1 MKVIKIKKDF
11 PGDPENYIKPHTE
24 TRYACVDENTNKI
37 LDDAQGFGYKTA
49 QAAYKAW
56 GWKHRSPEKKEKE
69 KYTKEWIKKNKKICE
84 DILDDIFHWQKDTN
98 FEESVKLKDI
108 EGLLESYK
116 VDKEVI
122 EKIDLRYL
130 LNNL

>member
-11 PGDPENYIKPHTE
+11 PGDTE
-24 TRYACVDENTNKI
+24 TRYACVDESTNEI

-69 KYTKEWIKKNKKICE
+69 KYTKEWIKKNKKICG

-98 FEESVKLKDI
+98 FEENVKLKDI